1 MAMADENQ
9 LLFLRNSQ
17 MEEQKIPIIP
27 PTLKLMQTFYPYPG
41 LTLHMSIKTNDGIF
55 RTVTSIILYTAGL
68 VILLWF
74 LFKILSV
81 VLLGIFAIVLGVI
94 INAPVS
100 RLEKKGM
107 RRWLAS
113 LIVFFVIFGITALLG
128 WMVVPHLSDQLDV
141 LIGNLPKYYASVSG
155 YLDSLLSKFPELRK
169 EISDGGTSISSAIP
183 SIGNTVMGIG
193 NFSFSV
199 LGGVFVF
206 IVFICMVV
214 FFVGNPKPII
224 ELYLTVFPVRQREK
238 AENAMKHTS
247 VMLVG
252 WMKSNLIGGAIEAV
266 LVYGFL
272 TLMNVPGALVWAA
285 LAFFSELI
293 PKIGFYIMAIPPT
306 LVALS
311 VSPATALWCLVF
323 FLLLNELVSD
333 FLMPKLRSSTMNI
346 HPMSSLFLLLAMGTA
361 FGLTGALL
369 ATPLAAI
376 IKAYYEE
383 FYLRQFPADPK
394 LEERTNDIIYH

>member
-1 MAMADENQ
+1 MD
-9 LLFLRNSQ
+9 
-17 MEEQKIPIIP
+17 
-27 PTLKLMQTFYPYPG
+27 
-41 LTLHMSIKTNDGIF
+41 IKSNNGIF

-74 LFKILSV
+74 LLKILSI
-81 VLLGIFAIVLGVI
+81 VLLGIFAIVLGLI

-107 RRWLAS
+107 KRWLAC
-113 LIVFFVIFGITALLG
+113 LIVFFIIFGITALLG
-128 WMVVPHLSDQLDV
+128 WMVVPHMSNQLDV

-155 YLDSLLSKFPELRK
+155 YLDSLLRKFPELRK
-169 EISDGGTSISSAIP
+169 EMSEGGSSISSAIP

-193 NFSFSV
+193 NFSFSI

-206 IVFICMVV
+206 IVFVCMVV

-224 ELYLTVFPVRQREK
+224 ELYLTVFPLKQREK

-323 FLLLNELVSD
+323 FLLLNELISD

-369 ATPLAAI
+369 STPLAAI

-383 FYLRQFPADPK
+383 FYLRQFPEDPH
-394 LEERTNDIIYH
+394 LEQRTNEIIY

>member
-1 MAMADENQ
+1 M
-9 LLFLRNSQ
+9 
-17 MEEQKIPIIP
+17 
-27 PTLKLMQTFYPYPG
+27 
-41 LTLHMSIKTNDGIF
+41 
-55 RTVTSIILYTAGL
+55 
-68 VILLWF
+68 
-74 LFKILSV
+74 
-81 VLLGIFAIVLGVI
+81 LLGIFAIVLGLI

-107 RRWLAS
+107 KRWLAS
-113 LIVFFVIFGITALLG
+113 LIVFFIIFGITALLG
-128 WMVVPHLSDQLDV
+128 WMVVPHMSDQLDV

-155 YLDSLLSKFPELRK
+155 YLDSLLRKFPELRK
-169 EISDGGTSISSAIP
+169 EMSEGGSSISSAIP

-193 NFSFSV
+193 NFSFSI
-199 LGGVFVF
+199 LGGIFVF
-206 IVFICMVV
+206 IVFVCMVV

-224 ELYLTVFPVRQREK
+224 ELYLTVFPVKQREK
-238 AENAMKHTS
+238 AENAIKHTS

-285 LAFFSELI
+285 LAFFSELV

-323 FLLLNELVSD
+323 FLLLNELISD

-369 ATPLAAI
+369 STPLAAI

-383 FYLRQFPADPK
+383 FYLRQFPEDPQ
-394 LEERTNDIIYH
+394 LERRTNDIVY

>member
-1 MAMADENQ
+1 MN
-9 LLFLRNSQ
+9 
-17 MEEQKIPIIP
+17 
-27 PTLKLMQTFYPYPG
+27 
-41 LTLHMSIKTNDGIF
+41 IKSNNGIF

-68 VILLWF
+68 IILLWF
-74 LFKILSV
+74 LLKILSI
-81 VLLGIFAIVLGVI
+81 VLLGIFAIVLGLI

-107 RRWLAS
+107 KRWLAC
-113 LIVFFVIFGITALLG
+113 LIVFFIIFGITALLG
-128 WMVVPHLSDQLDV
+128 WMVVPHMSNQLDV

-155 YLDSLLSKFPELRK
+155 YLDSLLRKFPELRK
-169 EISDGGTSISSAIP
+169 EMSEGGSSISSAIP

-193 NFSFSV
+193 NFSFSI

-224 ELYLTVFPVRQREK
+224 ELYLTVFPLKQREK

-323 FLLLNELVSD
+323 FLLLNELISD

-369 ATPLAAI
+369 STPLAAI

-383 FYLRQFPADPK
+383 FYLRQFPEDPQ
-394 LEERTNDIIYH
+394 LERRTNDIIY

>member
-1 MAMADENQ
+1 MN
-9 LLFLRNSQ
+9 
-17 MEEQKIPIIP
+17 
-27 PTLKLMQTFYPYPG
+27 
-41 LTLHMSIKTNDGIF
+41 IKSNNGIF

-68 VILLWF
+68 IILLWF
-74 LFKILSV
+74 LLKILSI
-81 VLLGIFAIVLGVI
+81 VLLGIFAIVLGLI

-107 RRWLAS
+107 KRWLAC
-113 LIVFFVIFGITALLG
+113 LIVFFIIFGITAMLG
-128 WMVVPHLSDQLDV
+128 WMVVPHMSNQLDV

-155 YLDSLLSKFPELRK
+155 YLDSMLRKFPELRK
-169 EISDGGTSISSAIP
+169 EMSEGGSSISSAIP

-193 NFSFSV
+193 NFSFSI
-199 LGGVFVF
+199 LGGIFVF

-224 ELYLTVFPVRQREK
+224 ELYLTVFPVKQREK

-323 FLLLNELVSD
+323 FLLLNELISD

-369 ATPLAAI
+369 STPLAAI

-383 FYLRQFPADPK
+383 FYLRQFPDDPK
-394 LEERTNDIIYH
+394 LEQRTNEIIY

>member
-1 MAMADENQ
+1 MD
-9 LLFLRNSQ
+9 
-17 MEEQKIPIIP
+17 
-27 PTLKLMQTFYPYPG
+27 
-41 LTLHMSIKTNDGIF
+41 IKSNNGIF

-68 VILLWF
+68 IILLWF
-74 LFKILSV
+74 LLKILSI
-81 VLLGIFAIVLGVI
+81 VLLGIFAIVLGLI

-107 RRWLAS
+107 KRWLAC
-113 LIVFFVIFGITALLG
+113 LIVFFIIFGITALLG
-128 WMVVPHLSDQLDV
+128 WMVVPHMSNQLDV

-155 YLDSLLSKFPELRK
+155 YLDSLLRKFPELRK
-169 EISDGGTSISSAIP
+169 EMSEGGSSMSSAIP

-193 NFSFSV
+193 NFSFSI
-199 LGGVFVF
+199 LGGIFVF
-206 IVFICMVV
+206 IVFVCMVV

-224 ELYLTVFPVRQREK
+224 ELYLTVFPLKQREK

-323 FLLLNELVSD
+323 FLLLNELISD

-369 ATPLAAI
+369 STPLAAI

-383 FYLRQFPADPK
+383 FYLRQFPEDPQ
-394 LEERTNDIIYH
+394 LAQRTNEIIY